1 MSDLLGGNKT
11 AFKKIFRLYYPRLI
25 RYSSSILKDTTEAED
40 LVQEVFIQLWEYRN
54 QLKPE
59 KNLAAYLY
67 TLTRNKCYNAIKR
80 RIVEEKYLKNQA
92 AMETEELYHI
102 SFGSNDEFVAMED
115 MLNEELNRI
124 MNEMPQRCAEA
135 FRLKWMEGKKIRE
148 IAEIMQISTTMVD
161 KHLAKGFQ
169 IIRHNLT
176 SKMFM
181 LFLVMVKLS

>member
-1 MSDLLGGNKT
+1 VSDLLGGNKT

-124 MNEMPQRCAEA
+124 MNEMPKRCAEA